1 MAANST
7 TERTIKTK
15 LDGESTG
22 GLRRAVREQER
33 ELKRLQAAADR
44 EHKLFVQSATSGAD
58 KVTGALGTMSKGV
71 LGLGSAVGTVQGLGT
86 ALAGTAAV
94 ASSLSGTLLAAPGI
108 AAAGAAGY
116 GVLAL
121 ALSGFSDALSAED
134 AEEFT
139 EATKNMAPAAV
150 ETARAIRAQ
159 SARMTELKKIIQSR
173 FFEGFSNDVRALAD
187 KYFPIL
193 NAETDDIA
201 VGFNKMG
208 RNASKALMAPSSVA
222 AVNKILNSTEDTL
235 KELEPAIGNVLGGL
249 LQLGGIGAQ
258 RTSALGRAITSATED
273 FRRWV
278 EQGEKT
284 GRINELIDD
293 GVETAKDL
301 GRVLENVGQIV
312 GKLFDGLSTGE
323 RDFLGALEDA
333 TQAVEDFLDSAE
345 GQAALKTLGETLQ
358 VTADV
363 ARDVFKVALE
373 ELAPIIIELGPAVQ
387 SFARGVG
394 DFLVQAMQTVG
405 PLLQNVAGFL
415 SDNKET
421 VQDLVPLVLGL
432 AVAYKGLKVLTE
444 VATWGAG
451 IPALFGNMGKQA
463 DVAAAAVGDP
473 KSGKGLAGR
482 LGGLKG
488 LGTAGL
494 IGAAAFIDLGGVR
507 EMSIAETLEKS
518 NLKPQITIGVT
529 ADTSV
534 AEAET
539 TKLLDFVNALSGT
552 VTINGNDNP
561 AGFALRRILDEI
573 AQGKETVDINGNQVP
588 AQDALN
594 AVLED
599 INRTIGTVKINGND
613 VPAGNA
619 LAQLLGRISTSKSD
633 VQVGANTSTAQGVI
647 NSFITMNNGKRIDI
661 FVNAKGDMGGI
672 ASAGRLATG
681 GRPFFNGR
689 VSGPGTRTNDRAGLF
704 ALSRDEHVLS
714 AEEVDAAGGH
724 AAVYAWRRALRTGVR
739 GFADGGTPRY
749 AGATTSA
756 APMSPSISVAAP
768 EVRVFLGTRE
778 ITDVVRTEIEQADR
792 QKKRSAAM
800 GRGGAW

>member
-22 GLRRAVREQER
+22 GLRRAVNAEMR
-33 ELKRLQAAADR
+33 ELKRLQAEADR
-44 EHKLFVQSATSGAD
+44 QHKLFVSSATAGAD
-58 KVTGALGTMSKGV
+58 KVTGALSTMSKGV
-71 LGLGSAVGTVQGLGT
+71 LALGSAVGTVQGLGT
-86 ALAGTAAV
+86 ALAGTLV
-94 ASSLSGTLLAAPGI
+94 TASSLSGTLLAAPGI

-121 ALSGFSDALSAED
+121 AVSGFTDALEAED
-134 AEEFT
+134 VEEFNKV
-139 EATKNMAPAAV
+139 TKEMAPAAV

-159 SARMTELKKIIQSR
+159 SGRLTELKKIIQSR

-201 VGFNKMG
+201 SGFNKMG
-208 RNASKALMAPSSVA
+208 RNAAKALMAPSSVD

-258 RTSALGRAITSATED
+258 RTTALGRAITAATED
-273 FRRWV
+273 FRKWV

-284 GRINELIDD
+284 GRINELIDE
-293 GVETAKDL
+293 GVETAQQL
-301 GRVLENVGQIV
+301 GRVLQNVGQI
-312 GKLFDGLSTGE
+312 GNKLWDGLNAGE
-323 RDFLGALEDA
+323 RDFLGGLEEA

-345 GQAALKTLGETLQ
+345 GQAAIKTLGETLK

-363 ARDVFKVALE
+363 ARDVFKVAME
-373 ELAPIIIELGPAVQ
+373 ELAPVVIAIGPAVQ
-387 SFARGVG
+387 AFAQGVG
-394 DFLVQAMQTVG
+394 DFLVQAMRTVG
-405 PLLQNVAGFL
+405 PLLQDVAGFL
-415 SDNKET
+415 SDNKDT
-421 VQDLVPLVLGL
+421 VQDLVPLILGL

-444 VATWGAG
+444 VAAWGAG

-507 EMSIAETLEKS
+507 EMSIAETLNKS
-518 NLKPQITIGVT
+518 NLKPQITIGVN
-529 ADTSV
+529 ADTRT

-573 AQGKETVDINGNQVP
+573 SQGKETVDINGNQVP
-588 AQDALN
+588 AQDALA
-594 AVLED
+594 AVLAD
-599 INRTIGTVKINGND
+599 INNTLGTVKIDGND
-613 VPAGNA
+613 VPAGDA
-619 LAQLLGRISTSKSD
+619 LAKLLSRISASKSD
-633 VQVGANTSTAQGVI
+633 VQVGANTSTAQGII

-681 GRPFFNGR
+681 GRPFFNGK
-689 VSGPGTRTNDRAGLF
+689 VNGPGTRTNDRAGLF

-714 AEEVDAAGGH
+714 ADEVDAAGGH
-724 AAVYAWRRALRTGVR
+724 AAVYAWRRALRYGVR
-739 GFADGGTPRY
+739 GFAEGGTPRY
-749 AGATTSA
+749 ASATATMS
-756 APMSPSISVAAP
+756 SPSVSVAAP
-768 EVRVFLGTRE
+768 TVRVFLGTRE
-778 ITDVVRTEIEQADR
+778 ITDVVRTEIEHADR
-792 QKKRSAAM
+792 QKKRSDSM